1 MDRLEALQ
9 AREKQYDSVEPCGKC
24 GFKRRYTRNRR
35 CVNCWIEAL
44 QKNAGPRKSARASGA
59 KTYFT
64 GKPCSNGH
72 IAPRYTKSGACKE
85 CVHPIREPKARE
97 PKERKL
103 TLRQVARLTG
113 LTTYFTGKPCSNGHI
128 APRYTSTGSCTH
140 CVNPPKATRSVR
152 VPNVHPSDIP
162 ALLAYATALSLSR
175 LS

>member
-9 AREKQYDSVEPCGKC
+9 AKSKQYDSVEPCGKC

-44 QKNAGPRKSARASGA
+44 QKKGSPRQAARAAGK
-59 KTYFT
+59 KTYL
-64 GKPCSNGH
+64 S
-72 IAPRYTKSGACKE
+72 
-85 CVHPIREPKARE
+85 
-97 PKERKL
+97 
-103 TLRQVARLTG
+103 
-113 LTTYFTGKPCSNGHI
+113 GKPCSNGHI
-128 APRYTSTGSCTH
+128 APRYTSTGSCSH
-140 CVNPPKATRSVR
+140 CVNPPKATKSVR